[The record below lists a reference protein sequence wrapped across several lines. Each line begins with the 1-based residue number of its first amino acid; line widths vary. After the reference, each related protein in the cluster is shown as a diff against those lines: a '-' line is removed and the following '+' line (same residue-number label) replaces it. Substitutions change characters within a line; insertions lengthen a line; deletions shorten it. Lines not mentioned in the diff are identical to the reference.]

1 MKKTSLLL
9 LFALLIFVQPT
20 FAQTDAKRIQK
31 DIEYLSHDK
40 LQGRYPGTKQE
51 LVAANYI
58 IQSFKK
64 SGIAPKGTQGYLQAF
79 PLKSSTNPHA
89 SDSDMTSVGTA
100 HNVIGY
106 LDNQAKY
113 TIVIGAHYDHLGL
126 GLAGNSLDPNPK
138 NKIHNGADDNA
149 SGTAG
154 VMELARIFSQ
164 NNYTENVNFLFICFS
179 AEEEGLLGSKYF
191 TNNPTINLNSIT
203 CMLNMDMIGRLNDS
217 TKKIVLSGVGTSPMF
232 GNVLSNVVASISYKA
247 DSAGMGPS
255 DHASFYLKDIP
266 VLHFYTGTHYDYH
279 KPSDDANKINA
290 QGEVAV
296 IDFVASIAKQIA
308 KYPEKLTF
316 RETKNNISTGTST
329 FKVTLGVIPDYAFDG
344 DGLRLDGVSE
354 GKPASK
360 AGLKTGDIIVKMGPL
375 AIHNIQDYMKG
386 LGMFSKGEVVTISIL
401 RAKEQLNIAVTF

>member
-1 MKKTSLLL
+1 MKKITSSLILFF
-9 LFALLIFVQPT
+9 FALTITT
-20 FAQTDAKRIQK
+20 FAQSDAKRIQK
-31 DIEYLSHDK
+31 DIEFLSHDR

-51 LVAANYI
+51 LIAAKYI

-64 SGIAPKGTQGYLQAF
+64 SGLTPKGSDGYLQAF

-89 SDSDMTSVGTA
+89 TDSEMTSVGTA

-106 LDNQAKY
+106 LDNEAKY

-154 VMELARIFSQ
+154 VMELARQFAQ
-164 NNYTENVNFLFICFS
+164 NNYKEAVNFLFICFS

-191 TNNPTINLNSIT
+191 TNHPTINLNTIT

-232 GNVLSNVVASISYKA
+232 PNILANVIANVSYKA

-255 DHASFYLKDIP
+255 DHASFYLKNIP

-279 KPSDDANKINA
+279 KPSDDANKINSN
-290 QGEVAV
+290 GEVEV
-296 IDFVASIAKQIA
+296 INFVAGIAKQIA

-316 RETKNNISTGTST
+316 RQTKNNTSTGNST

-344 DGLRLDGVSE
+344 DGLRLDGVSD
-354 GKPASK
+354 GKAAAK
-360 AGLKTGDIIVKMGPL
+360 AGLKTGDVIIQMGEL
-375 AIHNIQDYMKG
+375 QIHNIQDYMKG
-386 LGMFSKGEVVTISIL
+386 LSLFSKGQSVDVKIK
-401 RAKEQLNIAVTF
+401 RAKEELKINVTF

>member
-232 GNVLSNVVASISYKA
+232 GNILSNVVASISYKA

-308 KYPEKLTF
+308 KYPEKLSF
-316 RETKNNISTGTST
+316 RQTKNNISTGSST

-386 LGMFSKGEVVTISIL
+386 LGMFSKGEVVIISIL